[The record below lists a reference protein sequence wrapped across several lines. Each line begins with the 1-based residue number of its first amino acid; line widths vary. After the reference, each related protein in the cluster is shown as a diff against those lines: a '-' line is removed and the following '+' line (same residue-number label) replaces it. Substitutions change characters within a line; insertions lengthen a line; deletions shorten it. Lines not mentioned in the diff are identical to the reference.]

1 MPETNPSLAG
11 LAAIASQPRTAVPLD
26 DVDLRLLRL
35 LALDARTS
43 QRQLAAQL
51 DISPPTVG
59 ERIHRLERTGVIR
72 GYSVDV
78 DWEALGVGVLVYL
91 SVTAQPGYS
100 VADLMRSLYEITEV
114 EEVTVVTGSLD
125 LLARLRV
132 RDHLHLRNLLI
143 NRLWQTPGLQGT
155 ETMTGMAQMP
165 PKEFL
170 ANMLVQM
177 REKSSDTDD
186 ADEPTAGV

>member
-1 MPETNPSLAG
+1 MAKANPSLGG
-11 LAAIASQPRTAVPLD
+11 LAAIASQPRAAVPLD

-35 LALDARTS
+35 LAMDARTS
-43 QRQLAAQL
+43 QRQLAVQL

-59 ERIHRLERTGVIR
+59 ERMSRLERTGVIR

-91 SVTAQPGYS
+91 SVTAEPGYS

-125 LLARLRV
+125 LLTRLRV
-132 RDHLHLRNLLI
+132 RDHTHLRDLLI

-170 ANMLVQM
+170 ATMLARM
-177 REKSSDTDD
+177 REKSSDGG
-186 ADEPTAGV
+186 TAHPPAAL

>member
-1 MPETNPSLAG
+1 MQKTNPPLGG
-11 LAAIASQPRTAVPLD
+11 LAAVASQPRTAVPLD

-51 DISPPTVG
+51 EISPPTVG
-59 ERIHRLERTGVIR
+59 ERMNRLERAGVIR

-91 SVTAQPGYS
+91 SVTAEPGYS
-100 VADLMRSLYEITEV
+100 VADLMRSLYAITEV
-114 EEVTVVTGSLD
+114 DEVTVVTGSLD

-132 RDHLHLRNLLI
+132 RDHIHLRDLLI
-143 NRLWQTPGLQGT
+143 NQLWQTPGLQGT

-165 PKEFL
+165 PKDFL
-170 ANMLVQM
+170 ATMLARM
-177 REKSSDTDD
+177 RDKASGAA
-186 ADEPTAGV
+186 ADPPSAAL